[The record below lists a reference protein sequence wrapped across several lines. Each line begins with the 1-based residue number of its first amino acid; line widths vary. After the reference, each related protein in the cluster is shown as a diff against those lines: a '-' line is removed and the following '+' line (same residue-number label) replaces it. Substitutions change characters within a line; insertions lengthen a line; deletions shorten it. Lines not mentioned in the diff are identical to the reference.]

1 MDAIS
6 FTAAKANLADT
17 MEKVCNDHTPVIMMS
32 LEDYNAMQ
40 ETAYLLSSP
49 AMQIRVE

>member
-6 FTAAKANLADT
+6 FTAAKANLANT
-17 MEKVCNDHTPVIMMS
+17 MANVCNDHTPITITRKNEAPVIMIS

-40 ETAYLLSSP
+40 DRAR
-49 AMQIRVE
+49 A